1 MALPKLDTPTYK
13 LKIPSSGKTVTYR
26 PFLVKEE
33 KLLMMAKEGGDTS
46 QMVDTLKKLVSSCV
60 EDDIDV
66 NALTTYDIEYIFLML
81 RAKSVGEEV
90 EVLVTCEHCGAN
102 KPMTLMIGEDI

>member
-13 LKIPSSGKTVTYR
+13 LKIPSTGKNVTYR

-46 QMVDTLKKLVSSCV
+46 QMIDTLKKLVSACI

-66 NALTTYDIEYIFLML
+66 SSLTTYDIDIFFLCFEQ
-81 RAKSVGEEV
+81 KSVGE
-90 EVLVTCEHCGAN
+90 G
-102 KPMTLMIGEDI
+102 G